1 MAVFAA
7 LAVALFAVT
16 ASAQTGPKI
25 TSANDSDFIIGDGG
39 SITVTVTDADSA
51 AYTFQPIFGFVLTGA
66 ANNGPAT
73 YTHQAGAPMG
83 DFTIRATSPGLAT
96 LEKALM
102 VGDPGTNLATV
113 HVNLD
118 TTNAAGAA
126 RAEPTAEGAKAET
139 DTAMAGGRIF
149 INVEVKNS
157 LGNASNVGDDPADL
171 DVIVFAVGGTV
182 AQGDANTSTTS
193 ASGNS
198 ADSNKI
204 DFVVSKEDAGMVE
217 VFATATI
224 GSSSVRSTESLI
236 LSFSGG
242 PDVISSGDA
251 SGGLLA
257 PATEGAANMGV
268 ISFEVTSV
276 DAAGTAN
283 SASDT
288 ADDLV
293 LDAGDIAA
301 GFKITNEEGDD
312 VTAKF
317 AVDRSAKKDNDVVES
332 ATPGDTAIDE
342 SKISDNAIAVVIT
355 PGNAP
360 GVPGGSYTATVTLDE
375 GSKNSV
381 EVDFNVVG
389 PLDSLTAAADTE
401 VVVED
406 GQFTVTATLQD
417 ANGLPVAD
425 GKADVAAN
433 PNASP
438 AVAAED
444 NSGDDVIFSVIGG
457 DLNVWGQD
465 STEKGQVVTKEVK
478 GGTAAATFY
487 VTGASGK
494 SIVLVRSG
502 DKTARVTV
510 AIEGEPEEAMPE
522 EEASVACLS
531 NLAGFATWACG
542 VESSASE
549 IFGLVSGRGATALHL
564 WNGSAWVRYSVVDG
578 TMVPGS
584 SDFMVAENDILYIS
598 N

>member
-1 MAVFAA
+1 
-7 LAVALFAVT
+7 
-16 ASAQTGPKI
+16 
-25 TSANDSDFIIGDGG
+25 
-39 SITVTVTDADSA
+39 
-51 AYTFQPIFGFVLTGA
+51 
-66 ANNGPAT
+66 
-73 YTHQAGAPMG
+73 
-83 DFTIRATSPGLAT
+83 
-96 LEKALM
+96 
-102 VGDPGTNLATV
+102 
-113 HVNLD
+113 
-118 TTNAAGAA
+118 
-126 RAEPTAEGAKAET
+126 
-139 DTAMAGGRIF
+139 MAGGRIF

-157 LGNASNVGDDPADL
+157 LGNASNVGNDPADL

-182 AQGDANTSTTS
+182 AAGDANTSATS

-198 ADSNKI
+198 TSSNKI

-242 PDVISSGDA
+242 PDVISAGDA

-276 DAAGTAN
+276 DAAGTTN

-317 AVDRSAKKDNDVVES
+317 AVDRSAKKADDVAES
-332 ATPGDTAIDE
+332 ATAGATAIDE

-381 EVDFNVVG
+381 DVTFNVVG

-406 GQFTVTATLQD
+406 GQFIVTATLQD

-444 NSGDDVIFSVIGG
+444 NSADDVIFSVIGG

-465 STEKGQVVTKEVK
+465 SSEKGQVVTKEVK

-487 VTGASGK
+487 VTGDSGK

-510 AIEGEPEEAMPE
+510 AIEGEPAEAMPE
-522 EEASVACLS
+522 EEASVSCLS

-549 IFGLVSGRGATALHL
+549 IFDLVSGRGATALHL